1 MGRYRG
7 PKNKLSRREGID
19 LFSTGGAQLQR
30 RIDTPPGVH
39 GGKPQRGR
47 PSDFSR
53 QLREKQKV
61 KRIFGMREGQFRRF
75 LQLARRE
82 QGQTGT
88 ALLRLLQRRLDNV
101 LFVGG
106 LARSRPMARQ
116 MVCHGHVLVN
126 GRRVDIASFLVE
138 PGMTISL
145 DRTAEKMPDVQW
157 AGQAPTVVR
166 PSWLSSGGDMSLR
179 VLDWPTRDE
188 VGFPIEDNLIVEF
201 YSR

>member
-19 LFSTGGAQLQR
+19 LFSTGGSQLQR
-30 RIDTPPGVH
+30 RIETPPGVH
-39 GGKPQRGR
+39 GSKPHRGR

-61 KRIFGMREGQFRRF
+61 KRIYGMREGQFRRF
-75 LQLARRE
+75 LNLARRE
-82 QGQTGT
+82 QDQTGT

-116 MVCHGHVLVN
+116 MVGHGHVLVN

-138 PGMTISL
+138 PGMTITV

-157 AGQAPTVVR
+157 AGQSPTVMR
-166 PSWLSSGGDMSLR
+166 PSWLSGGDFEVR